1 MHNYGVHV
9 GLIVVIVAYGILAKA
24 KLLPSVDALQ
34 EFASMLNSKGGNIL
48 VLAGLS
54 LLFFETAVHMTY
66 WCLDR
71 MNEGKLTVDNA
82 VMMMGLTFITGS
94 CFGGAFS
101 SMLKVMSG
109 ENPTPHNGTTATTT
123 TVATTTIPG
132 ATSPSVGGM

>member
-1 MHNYGVHV
+1 MQHYEVHA
-9 GLIVVIVAYGILAKA
+9 GLFILLAFYAILAKA
-24 KLLPSVDALQ
+24 KLLPTTDAMQ

-48 VLAGLS
+48 VLAALS

-71 MNEGKLTVDNA
+71 MQAKTLTVDNA

-109 ENPTPHNGTTATTT
+109 ENPTPHNGSTS
-123 TVATTTIPG
+123 TITS
-132 ATSPSVGGM
+132 ATSTTEVKP